1 MFEWFDSVAGA
12 YIWLRIFMLARD
24 LEAKGWVPRMVYSG
38 DISKENCCS
47 VRLRTRRF
55 LPSGFAIGVGR
66 SEDLLVVPAC
76 RTTPSRS
83 VNGPRFLRNAVH
95 PRLGYLESM
104 NRRQITVALSSAFT
118 LSSC

>member
-1 MFEWFDSVAGA
+1 MDEWFDSVAGA

-24 LEAKGWVPRMVYSG
+24 LEAKGWVLRMVYSG

-76 RTTPSRS
+76 RNHTLA
-83 VNGPRFLRNAVH
+83 VCDGPQFLRNAVH
-95 PRLGYLESM
+95 TRLGYLECDESP
-104 NRRQITVALSSAFT
+104 SK
-118 LSSC
+118 